1 MSTMAVGIA
10 APTLSTST
18 AARPRAGRGFF
29 GRMLDRMIAARMKQA
44 EIEVRRQMA
53 LLPPSVLKRAGYSFT
68 NDRELPFNR

>member
-18 AARPRAGRGFF
+18 AARARAGRGFF
-29 GRMLDRMIAARMKQA
+29 GRMLDRLIAARMKQA

-53 LLPPSVLKRAGYSFT
+53 LLPPSVLERAGYTLS
-68 NDRELPFNR
+68 NDRKLPFIR